1 VTKKPQ
7 KKPALFIP
15 KKRGQH
21 GQDRRMILW
30 VIVALAILVGLAVLI
45 RQGT

>member
-1 VTKKPQ
+1 MTKKRNPT
-7 KKPALFIP
+7 LFIP

-21 GQDRRMILW
+21 GQDRRMIVW
-30 VIVALAILVGLAVLI
+30 VILALAILVGLAVLI

>member
-1 VTKKPQ
+1 MTKKP
-7 KKPALFIP
+7 KPTLFIP

-21 GQDRRMILW
+21 GQDRRMIVW
-30 VIVALAILVGLAVLI
+30 VILALAVLVSLAVLI

>member
-1 VTKKPQ
+1 MK
-7 KKPALFIP
+7 LFIP

-21 GQDRRMILW
+21 GQDRRMIVW
-30 VIVALAILVGLAVLI
+30 VILALVILVGLAVLI

>member
-1 VTKKPQ
+1 MTKKPQ
-7 KKPALFIP
+7 TRPSMFIP

-21 GQDRRMILW
+21 GQDRRMIFW
-30 VIVALAILVGLAVLI
+30 VILALAVLVGLALLI